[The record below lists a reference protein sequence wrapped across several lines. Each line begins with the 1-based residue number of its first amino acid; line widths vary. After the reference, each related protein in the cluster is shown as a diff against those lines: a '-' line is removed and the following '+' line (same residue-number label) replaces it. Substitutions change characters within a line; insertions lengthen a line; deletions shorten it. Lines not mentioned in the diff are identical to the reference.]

1 MIVVDQPDAL
11 IDQPIAI
18 ALRGFA
24 PRQPVSVTAT
34 QTYANAIRWQSQA
47 MFISDDDG
55 QVDVSRQAPVSGTY
69 EGVAPMGPVLVDG

>member
-24 PRQPVSVTAT
+24 PRQQVSVTAT
-34 QTYANAIRWQSQA
+34 QTYAETTSWQSRA
-47 MFISDDDG
+47 TSACATRRVYAISIRLA
-55 QVDVSRQAPVSGTY
+55 VSR
-69 EGVAPMGPVLVDG
+69 